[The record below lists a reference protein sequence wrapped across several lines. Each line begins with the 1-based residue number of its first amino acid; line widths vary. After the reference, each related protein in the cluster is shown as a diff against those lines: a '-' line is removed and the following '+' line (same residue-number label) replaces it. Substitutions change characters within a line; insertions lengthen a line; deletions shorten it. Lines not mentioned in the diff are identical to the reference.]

1 MIVTQV
7 MYAPIAARQYTY
19 KFNKENRTDIEVT
32 DEVIDGSP
40 FVYIDFKDTKGELI
54 HEYSYKLGQI
64 QYYLAKRQESWL
76 PITDYPFPPNDEN

>member
-1 MIVTQV
+1 MVLLLFILILRI
-7 MYAPIAARQYTY
+7 P
-19 KFNKENRTDIEVT
+19 
-32 DEVIDGSP
+32 
-40 FVYIDFKDTKGELI
+40 KGELI